1 MPLQY
6 RFRAVDRS
14 GRRKTGIVSAPTRK
28 NALSALY
35 NRGLHPVCLKQDRL
49 LMLRLSKLIFSLI
62 GIFGLRE
69 YNCRDQMLFC
79 RQLSTL
85 LHSGVPVLRALNILS
100 GQLENANFRR
110 NVASAAFAVEQGA
123 GLSEALKAQKEFFPP
138 LLVNMVEAGEAGGV
152 LDIVIE
158 RMADHYEKQN
168 DLEEKIRSAT
178 AYPLFITG
186 VSFAVIA
193 VMVVFVLP
201 QFSAIFGQMGM
212 EMPIFSRALLRLGEY
227 VSDYWPYLFLG
238 LVGFAASVVLCLRSK
253 KGRFTADSIRP
264 YLPVYGRVYR
274 NAMAARFA
282 RTLSTLLAGG
292 LTLHQAL
299 SLADGVVDNRA
310 VSGSIEKIGEAISQG
325 KTLSGPL
332 YESRFFPPLLA
343 EMVRIGEETGT
354 LEQTLNK
361 TADYYDNEVSYI
373 VERLS
378 SLLEPA
384 LLLFVGLFIGLLVY
398 SILSPMYSVFEM
410 I

>member
-1 MPLQY
+1 VPLQY
-6 RFRAVDRS
+6 RFRAVDKN
-14 GRRKTGIVSAPTRK
+14 GRRKTGSISAQTRK
-28 NALSALY
+28 EALAVLY
-35 NRGLHPVCLKQDRL
+35 NRELHPVSLKQNRSFILSL
-49 LMLRLSKLIFSLI
+49 LKIIYLLL
-62 GIFGLRE
+62 GNFGLRE
-69 YNCRDQMLFC
+69 YSCRDQMLFC

-85 LHSGVPVLRALNILS
+85 LQAGVPVLRALNILA
-100 GQLENANFRR
+100 GQLENASFRR
-110 NVASAAFAVEQGA
+110 KVASAAFAVEQGA
-123 GLSEALKAQKEFFPP
+123 GLSEALKAQKGFFPP
-138 LLVNMVEAGEAGGV
+138 LLINMVEAGETGGV

-158 RMADHYEKQN
+158 RMADHFEKQH

-186 VSFAVIA
+186 ISFAVIT

-201 QFSAIFGQMGM
+201 QFNAIFGQMGM
-212 EMPIFSRALLRLGEY
+212 EMPFFSRALLNLGDY
-227 VSDYWPYLFLG
+227 ISGYWPCMFLG
-238 LVGFAASVVLCLRSK
+238 LTGFAVLVVLCLRSK
-253 KGRFTADSIRP
+253 KGRYAADSIRP
-264 YLPVYGRVYR
+264 RLPVYGRIYR

-299 SLADGVVDNRA
+299 RLADGVVDNRA
-310 VSGSIEKIGEAISQG
+310 VSGAIQKIGEAISQG
-325 KTLSGPL
+325 EPLSGPL
-332 YESRFFPPLLA
+332 HESRFFPPLLA

-354 LEQTLNK
+354 LDQTLDR
-361 TADYYDNEVSYI
+361 TADYYDKEVSYI

-398 SILSPMYSVFEM
+398 SILAPMYSVFEL

>member
-1 MPLQY
+1 MPPQY
-6 RFRAVDRS
+6 RFRAIDRS
-14 GRRKTGIVSAPTRK
+14 GNCKTGVVSAPTRK
-28 NALSALY
+28 DALDALS
-35 NRGLHPVCLKQDRL
+35 NRDLHPVCLKQDRRPTL
-49 LMLRLSKLIFSLI
+49 LLLKLIYALLK
-62 GIFGLRE
+62 IFGLRE

-85 LHSGVPVLRALNILS
+85 LHSGVPVLKALNILS
-100 GQLENANFRR
+100 GQLKNANFRR
-110 NVASAAFAVEQGA
+110 KVASAAFAVEQGA
-123 GLSEALKAQKEFFPP
+123 GLSEAFKAQKGFFPP
-138 LLVNMVEAGEAGGV
+138 LLVNMVEAGETGGV

-158 RMADHYEKQN
+158 RLADHYEKQH

-186 VSFAVIA
+186 ASFAVIV

-212 EMPIFSRALLRLGEY
+212 EMPFFSRALLRLGEY
-227 VSDYWPYLFLG
+227 VSGYWPFFFLG
-238 LVGFAASVVLCLRSK
+238 LSVFAALMVLSLRSK
-253 KGRFTADSIRP
+253 KGRFAADNIRP
-264 YLPVYGRVYR
+264 RLPVYGKIYR
-274 NAMAARFA
+274 NAIAARFA

-310 VSGSIEKIGEAISQG
+310 VSGSIEKIGEAIDRG
-325 KTLSGPL
+325 ETLSGPL
-332 YESRFFPPLLA
+332 YENPFFPKLLA

-361 TADYYDNEVSYI
+361 TADYYDKEVSYV

-398 SILSPMYSVFEM
+398 SILSPMYSVFDM

>member
-6 RFRAVDRS
+6 RFRAVDSS
-14 GRRKTGIVSAPTRK
+14 GKREVGIISATTRK
-28 NALSALY
+28 DALTVLN
-35 NRGLHPVCLKQDRL
+35 NRGLYPVSLKQDRRLISRL
-49 LMLRLSKLIFSLI
+49 LKLIYSLF

-85 LHSGVPVLRALNILS
+85 LQSGVPVLRALNILS
-100 GQLENANFRR
+100 VQLENATFR
-110 NVASAAFAVEQGA
+110 NKVATAAFAVEQGA
-123 GLSEALKAQKEFFPP
+123 GLSEALNAQKGFFPP
-138 LLVNMVEAGEAGGV
+138 LLVNMVEAGETGGV

-158 RMADHYEKQN
+158 RMADHFEKQH

-186 VSFAVIA
+186 VSFAVIT

-201 QFSAIFGQMGM
+201 QFNAIFGQMGM
-212 EMPIFSRALLRLGEY
+212 EMPFFSRALLNLGEY
-227 VSDYWPYLFLG
+227 VSGYWPYLVLG
-238 LVGFAASVVLCLRSK
+238 SAGFTVLVVLALRSK
-253 KGRFTADSIRP
+253 KGRFAADSIRP
-264 YLPVYGRVYR
+264 RLPVYGRIYR

-299 SLADGVVDNRA
+299 KLADGVVDNRA
-310 VSGSIEKIGEAISQG
+310 VSGSIEKISEALSRGE
-325 KTLSGPL
+325 TLSGPL

-354 LEQTLNK
+354 LDQTLNK
-361 TADYYDNEVSYI
+361 TADYYDKEVSYI

>member
-6 RFRAVDRS
+6 RFRAVDSS
-14 GRRKTGIVSAPTRK
+14 GKRETGIITAPTRK
-28 NALSALY
+28 NALAIL
-35 NRGLHPVCLKQDRL
+35 NDRGLHPVSLKNDRRLISSL
-49 LMLRLSKLIFSLI
+49 LKLIYSLLE
-62 GIFGLRE
+62 IFGLRE
-69 YNCRDQMLFC
+69 YSCRDQMLFC

-85 LHSGVPVLRALNILS
+85 LQSGVPVLRALNILS
-100 GQLENANFRR
+100 EQLENANFRR
-110 NVASAAFAVEQGA
+110 KVASAAFAVEQGA
-123 GLSEALKAQKEFFPP
+123 GLSEALKAQKGFFPP
-138 LLVNMVEAGEAGGV
+138 LLVNMVEAGETGGV
-152 LDIVIE
+152 LDVVIE
-158 RMADHYEKQN
+158 RMADHFEKQH

-201 QFSAIFGQMGM
+201 QFNAIFGQMGM
-212 EMPIFSRALLRLGEY
+212 EMPFLSRLLLKLGEY
-227 VSDYWPYLFLG
+227 ISGYWPYLFLG
-238 LVGFAASVVLCLRSK
+238 LAVFAALVVLCLRSK
-253 KGRFTADSIRP
+253 KGRFAADSIRP
-264 YLPVYGRVYR
+264 RLPVYGRIYR

-310 VSGSIEKIGEAISQG
+310 VSVSIEKIGEALSRG
-325 KTLSGPL
+325 ETLSGPL

-354 LEQTLNK
+354 LDQTLNK
-361 TADYYDNEVSYI
+361 TADYYDKEVSYI